1 MSDLLERRPYFVFV
15 LLFAFFALNVV
26 LRVLLPAS
34 LKFDEAEQMFV
45 SQWLAL
51 GYSNQPPF
59 YNWLQ
64 YGANAVLGVSVLSL
78 SLLKNG
84 MLFASY
90 LLMGLTAFG
99 MLRDKRL
106 GVVSSLGLFMIFQI
120 GYGTQRDM
128 THSVAM
134 IFSSS
139 LFIYGLFRTVNRPS
153 GLSYLLMGLA
163 IGVGAISKYNFL
175 LLPGS
180 VFLAALWDDGLRR
193 RIFDRR
199 ILLAALATLLIII
212 PHAIWFV
219 ENLHQAT
226 SQTLEVMTENS
237 SPGTIRQIL
246 LGLYSLAKATIAVS
260 ALILAIFVAVFGKQ
274 MFIALSTGNGW
285 TRLIDRTW
293 LVAFLMLLG
302 LVLFFGVTEIRDRWL
317 IPLAMLQ
324 PLYLCLKLEEA
335 GIDSSKPFKALVGI
349 ALAIMLII
357 PAVLG
362 LRVVTAGWTGQ
373 YSRLNVPHGPMVGRL
388 LGEAPA
394 PPAAIVAVDA
404 QLAGAVRLHTPDT
417 PVMAPSNWEFI
428 PEIAKERP
436 ILVIWRG
443 DGKADAGDSPEMPG
457 NVARFIERN
466 LPDSRPEGLVR
477 HVDVPYHYGAPGD
490 TYRFYYQWMDA
501 GTQKPSP

>member
-1 MSDLLERRPYFVFV
+1 MSDLLERRPHFVFV

-34 LKFDEAEQMFV
+34 LELDEAEQMFV

-51 GYSNQPPF
+51 GYSNQPPL

-64 YGANAVLGVSVLSL
+64 YGANAILGASVLSL

-99 MLRDKRL
+99 VLRDKRL
-106 GVVSSLGLFMIFQI
+106 AVVASLGLFMISQI
-120 GYGTQRDM
+120 GYGAQRDL
-128 THSVAM
+128 THTVAV

-139 LFIYGLFRTVNRPS
+139 LFLYGLFRTVERPS
-153 GLSYLLMGLA
+153 GFSYLLMGLA
-163 IGVGAISKYNFL
+163 IGIGTISKYNFL

-199 ILLAALATLLIII
+199 ILLAALATLLIIV
-212 PHAIWFV
+212 PHAVWFV
-219 ENLHQAT
+219 ENLDQAT
-226 SQTLEVMTENS
+226 SRTLEKLTDNS
-237 SPGTIRQIL
+237 GTGTVHQIL
-246 LGLYSLAKATIAVS
+246 LGLYSLTEALVGVS
-260 ALILAIFVAVFGKQ
+260 CLILLIFAAVFGRQ
-274 MFIALSTGNGW
+274 MFAALRTGNRW
-285 TRLIDRTW
+285 TRLTERTW
-293 LVAFLMLLG
+293 IVAFLALLS
-302 LVLFFGVTEIRDRWL
+302 LILFFGVSEIRDRWL
-317 IPLAMLQ
+317 IPLVMPL

-335 GIDSSKPFKALVGI
+335 GADTSKPFRILLGI
-349 ALAIMLII
+349 ALAIMVII
-357 PAVLG
+357 PSVLG
-362 LRVVTAGWTGQ
+362 LRIVTAGWTGNYQ
-373 YSRLNVPHGPMVGRL
+373 KLNVPYGPMINQL
-388 LGEAPA
+388 MAEAPI
-394 PPAAIVAVDA
+394 PPAAIVAGDG
-404 QLAGAVRLHTPDT
+404 QLAGTIRLHVSGVQILAPAGQQFFPD
-417 PVMAPSNWEFI
+417 
-428 PEIAKERP
+428 IAADRP
-436 ILVIWRG
+436 ILVIWRSG
-443 DGKADAGDSPEMPG
+443 RKVDLAISPKMPG

-501 GTQKPSP
+501 GTQKPES